1 MTRPRSRILVVDD
14 DPDIR
19 ELLSDRLQLM
29 RLEVVCAGDGE
40 EALALLRQEAPPLTL
55 LDLQLP
61 RVSGME
67 VLHAIRRETIETTVI
82 VITALGTPERA
93 VEAMRAGAYDFIPKP
108 LDPAHLEVVINK
120 ALERD
125 SLREEN
131 RLLHGELDSLDRPL
145 IGDTPAI
152 QDLVRTAQQAAA
164 SNATILLRGES
175 GTGKEILARAIHRWS
190 PRRDRPLVTVNC
202 VALSE
207 ELLESELFGH
217 EKGAFT
223 GAHQRKQ
230 GKVELA
236 NGGTL
241 FLDEI
246 GDIRPAL
253 QAKLLRLIQEQEFE
267 RVGGTRPIRV
277 DVRFV
282 AATNTDLERAM
293 KEGRFRQDL
302 YYRLNVVTLVL
313 PPLRE
318 RKEDVESLARHFIEK
333 YSAELKRPTK
343 TISPA
348 ALAML
353 TRYEWPGNVRELE
366 NAIER
371 AVVLSVDA
379 EIGPKDLPILRGEP
393 SDEAPEGASGTY
405 HEAVLQFKRELLRSA
420 LAQANGNQ
428 TRAAEALGLQ
438 RTYLSRLLKD
448 LGIRES

>member
-19 ELLSDRLQLM
+19 ELLSDRLQFM

-131 RLLHGELDSLDRPL
+131 RLLHGALDSLDRPL
-145 IGDTPAI
+145 VGDTPAI

-293 KEGRFRQDL
+293 KEGRFRPDL
-302 YYRLNVVTLVL
+302 YYRLNVVPLVL

-318 RKEDVESLARHFIEK
+318 RKEDVEFLARHFIEK

-405 HEAVLQFKRELLRSA
+405 HEAVLQCKRELLRSA